1 MLNIPVET
9 GNRARRDAAMLTMER
24 CWGFLVEATAD
35 WMERL
40 AVRMG
45 LVPAKAVVVVPG
57 DGRGVKGVK

>member
-1 MLNIPVET
+1 
-9 GNRARRDAAMLTMER
+9 MLTMER